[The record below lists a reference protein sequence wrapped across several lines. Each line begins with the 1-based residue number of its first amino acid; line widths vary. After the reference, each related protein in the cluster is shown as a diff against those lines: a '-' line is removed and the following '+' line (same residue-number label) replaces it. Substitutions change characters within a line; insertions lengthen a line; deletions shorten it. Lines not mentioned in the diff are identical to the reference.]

1 MARYINTVQ
10 LLGNLGSDPEVR
22 NFASGGR
29 VLTFSVA
36 TAEQW
41 KDRNSGE
48 RKERTTWH
56 RVAIFADGLIDIA
69 EQYLKKGSR
78 VLVQG
83 KLAYN
88 EYTDREGV
96 ERTVA
101 QIELRPF
108 AGELTLLDQPPGSRS
123 NAPPAEAAPPRQARE
138 ARAKADAT
146 AGAFPSGSGNL
157 DDEIPF

>member
-10 LLGNLGSDPEVR
+10 LLGNLGSDPEIR
-22 NFASGGR
+22 NFANGNR

-36 TAEQW
+36 TADQW
-41 KDRNSGE
+41 TDRDSGE
-48 RKERTTWH
+48 RREKTTWH
-56 RVAIFADGLIDIA
+56 RVSIFADGLIDIA

-78 VLVQG
+78 VLVEG

-88 EYTDREGV
+88 DYTDREGV
-96 ERTVA
+96 KRTVA

-108 AGELTLLDQPPGSRS
+108 AGELTLLDP
-123 NAPPAEAAPPRQARE
+123 PPAARSARP
-138 ARAKADAT
+138 ARANRAPANAT
-146 AGAFPSGSGNL
+146 AGALPPSGDL

>member
-10 LLGNLGSDPEVR
+10 LLGNLGGDPEVR
-22 NFASGGR
+22 SFGNGGR

-36 TAEQW
+36 TADQW
-41 KDRNSGE
+41 TDRQSGE
-48 RKERTTWH
+48 RRERTTWH

-78 VLVQG
+78 VLVEG

-88 EYTDREGV
+88 EYTDREGI

-108 AGELTLLDQPPGSRS
+108 AGELTLLDP
-123 NAPPAEAAPPRQARE
+123 PPATRTSSPARP
-138 ARAKADAT
+138 ARVP
-146 AGAFPSGSGNL
+146 AGAAAGGLPQDDGL
-157 DDEIPF
+157 DSEIPF

>member
-22 NFASGGR
+22 NFSNGGR
-29 VLTFSVA
+29 VLTFSIA

-41 KDRNSGE
+41 KDRNTGE
-48 RKERTTWH
+48 RREKTTWH
-56 RVAIFADGLIDIA
+56 RVAILADGLIDIA

-88 EYTDREGV
+88 EYTDQEGV
-96 ERTVA
+96 KRTST

-108 AGELTLLDQPPGSRS
+108 AGELTLLDGPPANQS
-123 NAPPAEAAPPRQARE
+123 NAPPAEAAPPRQARK
-138 ARAKADAT
+138 ARAKADAN
-146 AGAFPSGSGNL
+146 SGSLPPGGDL

>member
-1 MARYINTVQ
+1 MGRYINTVQ
-10 LLGNLGSDPEVR
+10 LLGNLGGDPEVR
-22 NFASGGR
+22 NFTNGGR

-48 RKERTTWH
+48 RREKTTWH

-78 VLVQG
+78 VLVEG

-88 EYTDREGV
+88 DYTDQEGV
-96 ERTVA
+96 KRTSA

-108 AGELTLLDQPPGSRS
+108 AGEMTLLDG
-123 NAPPAEAAPPRQARE
+123 PPANQSSAPSAPAVPTRQARK

-146 AGAFPSGSGNL
+146 SGGLPADHDL